1 MDTLSLILDDMRL
14 QGGVFVHVDL
24 TAPWALGL
32 HTPGLASFHIMTS
45 GQAWLVRDGHAPV
58 CMQQGDVLILPS
70 GEPHLIQDQPRGP
83 VAHAIDLLDEIARRP
98 GEELDIGGGGEAATL
113 VSGHSR
119 YDVIMG
125 APLIAAL
132 PPLLHI
138 RSQGALPPLWL
149 AIGLQFLE
157 QEIRSRR
164 PAQQAVV
171 NRLGDIV
178 LIQCVRDYLEALPE
192 GSGNWLAAL
201 RDKALSAALGQL
213 HRQPERSWSVS
224 ELAEIA
230 HLSRS
235 AFADRFTQAL
245 GMPPLAYLTQ
255 HRMRLAARQLS
266 TSSLPV
272 NRIASLV
279 GYASEAAFSQA
290 FKREYGCS
298 PSAYRELPALARAT
312 PEPPAPD
319 EAGSPDD
326 PPDAQNVYPA

>member
-1 MDTLSLILDDMRL
+1 MDTLSLILDEMRM
-14 QGGVFVHVDL
+14 QGAVFTYTNL
-24 TAPWALGL
+24 TAPWALRM
-32 HTPGLASFHIMTS
+32 HSPGLASFHIMTR
-45 GQAWLVRDGHAPV
+45 GQAWLLREQQAPV
-58 CMQQGDVLILPS
+58 FMQQGDVLILPS
-70 GEPHLIQDQPRGP
+70 GESHLIVDQPRGP
-83 VAHAIDLLDEIARRP
+83 HAHALAHTIDLLAEIAKRP
-98 GEELDIGGGGEAATL
+98 GEMIDAGGGGEAATL

-125 APLIAAL
+125 APLVAAL

-138 RSQGALPPLWL
+138 RSQGATPPLWL

-157 QEIRSRR
+157 QEIRSPR

-213 HRQPERSWSVS
+213 HRQPERNWNVS
-224 ELAEIA
+224 DLAEIA

-235 AFADRFTQAL
+235 AFADRFSQAL

-255 HRMRLAARQLS
+255 HRMRLAARQLAG
-266 TSSLPV
+266 SSQPIGV
-272 NRIASLV
+272 IAEGV
-279 GYASEAAFSQA
+279 GYTSKTAFSQA
-290 FKREYGCS
+290 FRREYGCS
-298 PSAYRELPALARAT
+298 PSEFREARQPAAI
-312 PEPPAPD
+312 
-319 EAGSPDD
+319 AGHIGSEDGLTQ
-326 PPDAQNVYPA
+326 DAG

>member
-1 MDTLSLILDDMRL
+1 MDTLSLILDEMRM
-14 QGGVFVHVDL
+14 QGAVFTYARL
-24 TAPWALGL
+24 SAPWALRMSS
-32 HTPGLASFHIMTS
+32 PGLASFHIMTS

-125 APLIAAL
+125 EPLIAAL

-255 HRMRLAARQLS
+255 HRMRLAARQLAG
-266 TSSLPV
+266 SSQPIGL
-272 NRIASLV
+272 IAESV
-279 GYASEAAFSQA
+279 GYNSKTAFSQA
-290 FKREYGCS
+290 FRREYGRS
-298 PSAYRELPALARAT
+298 PSEFREAHQPESSELEPRMPAAL
-312 PEPPAPD
+312 D
-319 EAGSPDD
+319 E
-326 PPDAQNVYPA
+326 